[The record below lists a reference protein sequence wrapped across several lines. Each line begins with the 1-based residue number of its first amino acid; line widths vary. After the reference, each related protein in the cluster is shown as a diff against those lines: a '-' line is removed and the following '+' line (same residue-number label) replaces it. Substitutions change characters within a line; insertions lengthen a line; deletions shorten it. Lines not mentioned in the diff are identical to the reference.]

1 LTPDLED
8 PMNDPLVLDEFHLTL
23 FVPAD
28 LDETQIRAAR
38 QILDHPAFRVRLAR
52 AVRRLLDRYE
62 ALRALSIE
70 ASR

>member
-1 LTPDLED
+1 
-8 PMNDPLVLDEFHLTL
+8 MNDPLVLDEFHLTL

-28 LDETQIRAAR
+28 LDETHIRAAR

-62 ALRALSIE
+62 ALRALSVE

>member
-1 LTPDLED
+1 
-8 PMNDPLVLDEFHLTL
+8 MNDPLVLDEFHLTL

-38 QILDHPAFRVRLAR
+38 RILDRAAFRVRLAR

-62 ALRALSIE
+62 PLRALSVE